1 MVDRTAD
8 IIEIDGNAYY
18 ILDECLVVKDFD
30 GNARTTTQSD
40 LSTFEQIIFEALVR
54 LSQLN

>member
-30 GNARTTTQSD
+30 GPHHGTIAFNLGHMHSFMQR
-40 LSTFEQIIFEALVR
+40 
-54 LSQLN
+54 